1 MSEKSVIGAS
11 DIEMI
16 LNKKTIKDLKQLLE
30 MLGKDEPHRRKS
42 GTGSDS
48 A

>member
-1 MSEKSVIGAS
+1 MSEKAVIISS

-30 MLGKDEPHRRKS
+30 MLGKDQPHRRKS